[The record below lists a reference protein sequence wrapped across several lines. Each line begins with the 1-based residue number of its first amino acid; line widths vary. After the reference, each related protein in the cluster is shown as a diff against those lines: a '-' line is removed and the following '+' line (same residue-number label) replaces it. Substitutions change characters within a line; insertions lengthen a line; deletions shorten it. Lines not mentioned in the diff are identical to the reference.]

1 MLMNRT
7 FKRHNAERRAK
18 AVVYMAMCTLDSDSS
33 ASYPFDDRLGQ
44 HSTSINSRQFRH

>member
-18 AVVYMAMCTLDSDSS
+18 GVVYTAMCALGQGSS
-33 ASYPFDDRLGQ
+33 ASNPFDDRLGQ
-44 HSTSINSRQFRH
+44 QPTSINRRQFRH